1 MKRLSK
7 KRLALL
13 TLCVCSAIAN
23 SGFAAETEDID
34 VYGGDEF
41 VVTATRTKLEAKEV
55 PVAAEVITEQKIKD
69 LGAYS
74 VQDALRL
81 AANVDVQD
89 NGMTGNQVMLRGNS
103 SIHTLILI
111 DGKRMAAENSNTTM
125 NAYELKRVNIAD
137 VERIEIIRGNS
148 SALYG
153 ADALGGVV
161 NIITKKATKPYTS
174 IDVHTGTKDAATSF
188 SYGSGK
194 QGKFS
199 MKVSGAIEKMREI
212 DTDYNFVS
220 SKKGYQGPASSSNMF
235 GTRRILNTGFQWDF
249 DDNHGLEFDMNF
261 MREQMQSHSNGYAM
275 VVPPGVPPM
284 AAMMGGVYYYVPSSS
299 NHYYDNNR
307 SDYALT
313 YFGKDG
319 KHDYNFRTYYN
330 TLKKYSRSSNAG
342 AVVDFDDNTY
352 KTFVIEAKDTYAM
365 DDNNTLTY
373 GLEYN
378 KATMNGTHLLDS
390 GSDVTYKFRD
400 GITKPA
406 SEESAETYSA
416 YLQDEIKLGDKLRLF
431 PAVRVDH
438 HDVYGTHTSPKIGA
452 TYNLSNNAR
461 IKANWGKG
469 FRAPTLYELYATM
482 EKSGMMPGFTV
493 RVLGNKDLE
502 PEKSTNFDI
511 GFEAEKGKASGK
523 VTYYHN
529 DIKNLISYDDYNY
542 PLMAMGIMETQYIN
556 VAEAEI
562 EGVEAEFGYNFD
574 EHWSAS
580 ATYNFVDAVDKSDGS
595 RLLFRAKQSG
605 VVKLNFTD
613 AKENPLTFTLYNRW
627 YVDYQNGSDMGG
639 MISKRQDYSYGV
651 TGVVVNK
658 QINKNLRI
666 YGGVDNIFDKQF
678 YYDGDANIYAIDGRT
693 WRLGAEMTF

>member
-23 SGFAAETEDID
+23 SGFAAETGDLD

-41 VVTATRTKLEAKEV
+41 VVTATKTKLEAKEV
-55 PVAAEVITEQKIKD
+55 PVAAEVITEQKIKE

-212 DTDYNFVS
+212 NTEYGYVS
-220 SKKGYQGPASSSNMF
+220 TSKGYQGPANGTNMF

-261 MREQMQSHSNGYAM
+261 MREQMQSHSNSYAM
-275 VVPPGVPPM
+275 ASMSGSYSPNQGD
-284 AAMMGGVYYYVPSSS
+284 Y
-299 NHYYDNNR
+299 YYDNNR

-330 TLKKYSRSSNAG
+330 TLKKYSRSATNG
-342 AVVDFDDNTY
+342 TVVDFDDNTY
-352 KTFVIEAKDTYAM
+352 KTFVIEGKDTYTM
-365 DDNNTLTY
+365 DDHNTLTY
-373 GLEYN
+373 GVEYN
-378 KATMNGTHLLDS
+378 KSTMDGTHMLGG
-390 GSDVTYKFRD
+390 GSDVTIKFRD
-400 GITKPA
+400 GLSKLA
-406 SEESAETYSA
+406 SEKDAETYSA
-416 YLQDEIKLGDKLRLF
+416 YLQDEIKIGDKLRLF

-438 HDVYGTHTSPKIGA
+438 HDAYGTHTSPKIGA
-452 TYNLSNNAR
+452 TYNLSNNSR

-493 RVLGNKDLE
+493 RVLGNKDLD

-511 GFEAEKGKASGK
+511 GFEAEQGKLSGK

-529 DIKNLISYDDYNY
+529 DIKNLISYGPYDMSQMIYR
-542 PLMAMGIMETQYIN
+542 IMQTQYVN
-556 VAEAEI
+556 VDEAEI

-580 ATYNFVDAVDKSDGS
+580 ATYNFVDAVDKADGS

-627 YVDYQNGSDMGG
+627 YVDYQNGSEMGG
-639 MISKRQDYSYGV
+639 SVSNRKDYTYGL
-651 TGVVVNK
+651 TGIVVNK

-678 YYDGDANIYAIDGRT
+678 YYDGGANTYNIDGRT

>member
-1 MKRLSK
+1 M
-7 KRLALL
+7 ALL

-23 SGFAAETEDID
+23 SGFAAEQNDNLD
-34 VYGGDEF
+34 LYGGEEF

-55 PVAAEVITEQKIKD
+55 PVAVEVITEQKIKD

-161 NIITKKATKPYTS
+161 NIITKKAIKPYTS

-212 DTDYNFVS
+212 NSSYGYVPTDG
-220 SKKGYQGPASSSNMF
+220 KGYQGPANGTNMF

-249 DDNHGLEFDMNF
+249 DDNHGLELDMNF

-275 VVPPGVPPM
+275 DLHGVTGMP
-284 AAMMGGVYYYVPSSS
+284 AMGILQSGGYTYKPNKGDY
-299 NHYYDNNR
+299 YYDNNR

-313 YFGKDG
+313 YFGKDD
-319 KHDYNFRTYYN
+319 KHDYNIRTYYN
-330 TLKKYSRSSNAG
+330 TLKKYSRSSTNG
-342 AVVDFDDNTY
+342 SVVDFDDNTY
-352 KTFVIEAKDTYAM
+352 KTFVIEGKDTYAM
-365 DDNNTLTY
+365 DDHNTLTY
-373 GLEYN
+373 GVEYN
-378 KATMNGTHLLDS
+378 KSTMSGTHMLDS
-390 GSDVTYKFRD
+390 GSDVTIKFRD
-400 GITKPA
+400 GLSKFA
-406 SEESAETYSA
+406 SEKDAETYSA
-416 YLQDEIKLGDKLRLF
+416 YLQDEIKIGDKLRLF

-511 GFEAEKGKASGK
+511 GFEAEQGKLNGK

-529 DIKNLISYDDYNY
+529 DIKNLISYGAYDRA
-542 PLMAMGIMETQYIN
+542 MMGMGIMQTQYIN
-556 VAEAEI
+556 VDEAEI

-574 EHWSAS
+574 KHWSAS

-627 YVDYQNGSDMGG
+627 YVDYQNGSEMGG
-639 MISKRQDYSYGV
+639 SVSNRKDYTYGL
-651 TGVVVNK
+651 TGIVVNK

-678 YYDGDANIYAIDGRT
+678 YYDGGANTYNIDGRT

>member
-7 KRLALL
+7 KKAALL

-23 SGFAAETEDID
+23 GGFAAETEDID

-174 IDVHTGTKDAATSF
+174 INVHTGTKDAATSF

-199 MKVSGAIEKMREI
+199 MKFSGAIEKMREMN
-212 DTDYNFVS
+212 TDYGYVTS
-220 SKKGYQGPASSSNMF
+220 SGRYVGPASGTNMF

-249 DDNHGLEFDMNF
+249 DDNHGLQLDMNF

-275 VVPPGVPPM
+275 ARM
-284 AAMMGGVYYYVPSSS
+284 GVYRPNKGDY
-299 NHYYDNNR
+299 YYDNNR
-307 SDYALT
+307 SDYALN

-330 TLKKYSRSSNAG
+330 TLKKYSRSATNG

-365 DDNNTLTY
+365 DDHNTLTY
-373 GLEYN
+373 GVEYN
-378 KATMNGTHLLDS
+378 KSTMDGTHLLDS

-416 YLQDEIKLGDKLRLF
+416 YLQDEIKIGDKLILF

-438 HDVYGTHTSPKIGA
+438 HDTFGTHTSPKIGA
-452 TYNLSNNAR
+452 TYNLSNNSR

-493 RVLGNKDLE
+493 RVLGNKDLD

-511 GFEAEKGKASGK
+511 GFEAEQGKLNGK

-529 DIKNLISYDDYNY
+529 DIEDLISTSGYDMSLM
-542 PLMAMGIMETQYIN
+542 PLGIIQTKYIN
-556 VAEAEI
+556 VNEAEI

-574 EHWSAS
+574 DHWSAS

-639 MISKRQDYSYGV
+639 SVSNRKDYTYGL
-651 TGVVVNK
+651 TGIVVNK

-678 YYDGDANIYAIDGRT
+678 YYDGGANTYNIDGRT

>member
-1 MKRLSK
+1 MKRMNK
-7 KRLALL
+7 KKMALL

-23 SGFAAETEDID
+23 SGFAAEQQDD
-34 VYGGDEF
+34 LDLYGGEEF

-55 PVAAEVITEQKIKD
+55 PVAAEVITEQKIKE

-103 SIHTLILI
+103 TIHTLILI
-111 DGKRMAAENSNTTM
+111 DGKRMAAENSNTAM

-137 VERIEIIRGNS
+137 VERIEIVRGNS
-148 SALYG
+148 SAIYG

-161 NIITKKATKPYTS
+161 NIITKKATKPFTS

-199 MKVSGAIEKMREI
+199 MKFSGAIEKMREMN
-212 DTDYNFVS
+212 TDYGYVTS
-220 SKKGYQGPASSSNMF
+220 SGRYVGSASGTNMF
-235 GTRRILNTGFQWDF
+235 GTRRNLNTGFQWDF
-249 DDNHGLEFDMNF
+249 DDNHGLQLDMNF
-261 MREQMQSHSNGYAM
+261 MREQMQSHSNGYSM
-275 VVPPGVPPM
+275 VS
-284 AAMMGGVYYYVPSSS
+284 MMGGYRPNKGDY
-299 NHYYDNNR
+299 YYDNNR
-307 SDYALT
+307 SDYSLN

-330 TLKKYSRSSNAG
+330 TLKKYSRSSTNN

-365 DDNNTLTY
+365 DEHNTLTY
-373 GLEYN
+373 GVEYN
-378 KATMNGTHLLDS
+378 KSTMNGTHLLDG

-400 GITKPA
+400 GITKA
-406 SEESAETYSA
+406 SSERDAETYSA
-416 YLQDEIKLGDKLRLF
+416 YLQDEIKIGDKLILF

-438 HDVYGTHTSPKIGA
+438 HDAFGTHTSPKIGA
-452 TYNLSNNAR
+452 TYNLSNNSR

-482 EKSGMMPGFTV
+482 EKTGMMPGFTV
-493 RVLGNKDLE
+493 RVLGNKDLD

-511 GFEAEKGKASGK
+511 GFEAEQGKLNGK

-529 DIKNLISYDDYNY
+529 DIEDLISYSGYDMSLM
-542 PLMAMGIMETQYIN
+542 PLGIIQTKYVNIN
-556 VAEAEI
+556 EAEI
-562 EGVEAEFGYNFD
+562 EGVEAEFGYNFNQ
-574 EHWSAS
+574 HWSAS

-605 VVKLNFTD
+605 VVKLNYTD
-613 AKENPLTFTLYNRW
+613 AKENPLTLTLYNRW
-627 YVDYQNGSDMGG
+627 YIDYQNGSEMSG
-639 MISKRQDYSYGV
+639 SVTNRKDYTYGL
-651 TGVVVNK
+651 TGIVVNK

-678 YYDGDANIYAIDGRT
+678 YYDGGANTYNIDGRT
-693 WRLGAEMTF
+693 WRVGAEMTF